1 MIEPGE
7 KICPFC
13 FTVFAPG
20 VLDDDYPFCRE
31 CGNFGRSILVEPT
44 EEFIAQTKESELQ
57 ALLESW
63 YSREKFLDAEKSMIT
78 GNLEKLISFLHQ
90 DSTG

>member
-1 MIEPGE
+1 MGSGE

-31 CGNFGRSILVEPT
+31 CNNFGRSIFVET
-44 EEFIAQTKESELQ
+44 SEEFLTHTRISELQ
-57 ALLESW
+57 KLLENW
-63 YSREKFLDAEKSMIT
+63 QTREKFLEAEKTMIVE
-78 GNLEKLISFLHQ
+78 NLLSLIEKIKS
-90 DSTG
+90 S